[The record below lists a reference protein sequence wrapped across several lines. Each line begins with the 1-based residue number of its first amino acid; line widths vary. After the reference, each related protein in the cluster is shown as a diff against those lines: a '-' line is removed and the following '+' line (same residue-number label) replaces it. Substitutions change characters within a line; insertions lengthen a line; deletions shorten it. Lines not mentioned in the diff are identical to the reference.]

1 MISALMKASTY
12 MLGTRID
19 DCWICSEVQEGQ
31 CWKKE
36 TKKIANEDG
45 NAQKQPMEWIVKPGG
60 DSVDSMASK
69 RITTNH

>member
-1 MISALMKASTY
+1 M
-12 MLGTRID
+12 
-19 DCWICSEVQEGQ
+19 
-31 CWKKE
+31 
-36 TKKIANEDG
+36 KKIANEDG